1 MALTDPHRH
10 TEETLTREG
19 DPHMAQTPT
28 KTPLQYAPERPRV
41 DWVKYALFGAALVL
55 LVVGVLL
62 LRPNNSAPAPAPIPP
77 AATVT
82 VPAAQQQAATNTEK
96 VLRAWITNYA
106 QATLTFDST
115 QLDASLVTPE
125 VLAPAKANLD
135 TLRPL
140 ATRGTSGRYTVDI
153 RDIVVG
159 RYAADQVTLT
169 VCALRDVRFITDGK
183 DVTEDRQGQ
192 PKPIA
197 TQAMWQTTDFTRD
210 GDSWRISAFQL
221 DPEQGAPC

>member
-19 DPHMAQTPT
+19 DPPMAQTPT

-41 DWVKYALFGAALVL
+41 DWVKYVLFGAALAL

-62 LRPNNSAPAPAPIPP
+62 LRSNNPSAPAPIPP
-77 AATVT
+77 AATAT
-82 VPAAQQQAATNTEK
+82 VPAAQQQAAADTEK

-106 QATLTFDST
+106 QATQTFDST

-125 VLAPAKANLD
+125 TLAPAKANLD

-140 ATRGTSGRYTVDI
+140 ATRGNSGRYTVDI

-159 RYAADQVTLT
+159 HYAADQVTLT
-169 VCALRDVRFITDGK
+169 VCALRDVRFIKDGK

-192 PKPIA
+192 PKPIT
-197 TQAMWQTTDFTRD
+197 TQAMWQTTEFTRD
-210 GDSWRISAFQL
+210 GDGWRISAFQL